1 MNPSLKAFI
10 RYEQVR
16 NRLPVDNFKK
26 PHLSQKIEG
35 ILEIADDFDTFFF
48 DAYGVL
54 NIGDEAIPSS
64 VPVIKELQ
72 KIGKNCLV
80 LSNAAGFTHN
90 SYQAKYLNYG
100 FDFSLEN
107 IIISRDALIAELR
120 DNADKSKTY
129 GFITKNERQD
139 DLFNLGLKTIHQD
152 EKGFW
157 DSDVF
162 LFLGSMDWD
171 WDLQKRWL
179 EELNKN
185 PRPILLGNAD
195 LISPKGGEEVLEA
208 ASFVLNLED
217 KIFKNTKVFGK
228 PYPAIYEAGVRE
240 LKRQGKSFNPERT
253 LMVGDTLHTDILGGN
268 SFGIKTALVIG
279 YGFFNGLDWQEFA
292 QLADI
297 YPDFVMKGI

>member
-1 MNPSLKAFI
+1 MQPSLKAFI

-16 NRLPVDNFKK
+16 NRLPKDNFNKEHK
-26 PHLSQKIEG
+26 SLNISG
-35 ILEIADDFDTFFF
+35 LLEIADDFDTFFF

-54 NIGDEAIPSS
+54 NVGDEAIAAS
-64 VPVIKELQ
+64 VPVVKELQ
-72 KIGKNCLV
+72 KMGKNCFV

-107 IIISRDALIAELR
+107 IIISRDALIEELK
-120 DNADKSKTY
+120 NADKSKTY
-129 GFITKNERQD
+129 GFITRNEKQD

-157 DSDVF
+157 DSDIF
-162 LFLGSMDWD
+162 LFLGSMGWN
-171 WDLQKRWL
+171 WDLQKKWL

-240 LKRQGKSFNPERT
+240 LKRQGKVFKPERT
-253 LMVGDTLHTDILGGN
+253 LMIGDTLHTDILGGN

-279 YGFFNGLDWQEFA
+279 YGFFNGLDWREFA
-292 QLADI
+292 DLSAI
-297 YPDFVMKGI
+297 YPDFVMQSI